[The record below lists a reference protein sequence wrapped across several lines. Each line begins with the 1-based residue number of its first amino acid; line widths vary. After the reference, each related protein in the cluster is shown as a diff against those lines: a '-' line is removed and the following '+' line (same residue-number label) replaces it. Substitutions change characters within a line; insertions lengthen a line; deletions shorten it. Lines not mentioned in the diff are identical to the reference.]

1 LDPQIDIQKYH
12 APFKTQGVTVKQSG
26 TIIVGDK
33 FEDIRDELVMQGCY
47 HLRVGTPQGGT
58 DVGATSSQED
68 QSLICP
74 KCQIVA
80 EGAGHPD
87 PCLGKLPGVRF
98 ACCGHG
104 KDYGYIVF
112 ENGTVVISKTG
123 FEVET
128 WHKP

>member
-1 LDPQIDIQKYH
+1 M
-12 APFKTQGVTVKQSG
+12 TQSG
-26 TIIVGDK
+26 TIITSDSY
-33 FEDIRDELVMQGCY
+33 EDIKEELVQKGCY
-47 HLRVGTPQGGT
+47 HLREGQ
-58 DVGATSSQED
+58 AF
-68 QSLICP
+68 ICP
-74 KCQIVA
+74 KCQSVV

-123 FEVET
+123 FDVEYWRT
-128 WHKP
+128 DE

>member
-1 LDPQIDIQKYH
+1 M
-12 APFKTQGVTVKQSG
+12 TSSG
-26 TIIVGDK
+26 AIITSDK

-47 HLRVGTPQGGT
+47 HLR
-58 DVGATSSQED
+58 ED

-87 PCLGKLPGVRF
+87 PCLGSLPGVKF